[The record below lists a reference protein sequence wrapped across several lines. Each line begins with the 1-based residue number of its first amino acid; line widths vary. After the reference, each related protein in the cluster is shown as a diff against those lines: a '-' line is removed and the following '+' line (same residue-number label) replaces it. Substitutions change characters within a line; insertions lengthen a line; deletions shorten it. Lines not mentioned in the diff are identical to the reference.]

1 MPLANG
7 EHHSYVA
14 HGTGKSREVSSESDS
29 EFEDT
34 NIETPVALRET
45 SRSFGEGT
53 YTRTTTT
60 IPLKNDSTKHTNIST
75 PTRTRKR
82 KALVSFSD
90 EERELIRT
98 EKLISDNNE
107 FSPHG
112 EVGSPARRMR
122 LTSLETLGSLQP
134 PTSERQNFK
143 RRSLDKDIEFDVSDR
158 DLPEKGNKSVGNI
171 SKNSVRYDEYKQTV
185 TKTPQR
191 LSPLR
196 KEIIPSSSSVKS
208 AAEQVAEEIVTS
220 GAIRLK
226 TAKEIIA
233 QINSSIDKMRE
244 KEGILVSDDSDS
256 DEEILRQI
264 DSFLPS
270 RKDEAT
276 KLEAPMENVPKE
288 TISKENTS
296 RVVTTPLGS
305 PSRAGNYRSIS
316 SLLAFNE
323 RKEAEEKE
331 KLNSLDMHST
341 SKTLHVLLS
350 PKPISPKLATIT
362 GDEEPE
368 THELNGE
375 FENETETKPRSSK
388 VSRKRASATNRKLSG
403 KYARDVLRKRKLIE
417 KPGKYESWLY
427 DKWDKLKRLVELSIP
442 NNVIINNPTVLKE
455 LGCKD
460 KDELAQRIRFL
471 SRKR

>member
-34 NIETPVALRET
+34 NIETPAALRET

-60 IPLKNDSTKHTNIST
+60 IPLKNDSTKYTNIST

-90 EERELIRT
+90 EERELIQ
-98 EKLISDNNE
+98 LISDNNE

-122 LTSLETLGSLQP
+122 LTSLETLGPLQP
-134 PTSERQNFK
+134 PTSERQKFK

-196 KEIIPSSSSVKS
+196 KEIIPSSSTVKS

-276 KLEAPMENVPKE
+276 KLEAPMETVPKE
-288 TISKENTS
+288 TIQKENTS

-331 KLNSLDMHST
+331 KLTSLDMHST

-388 VSRKRASATNRKLSG
+388 VSRIRASATSRKLSG